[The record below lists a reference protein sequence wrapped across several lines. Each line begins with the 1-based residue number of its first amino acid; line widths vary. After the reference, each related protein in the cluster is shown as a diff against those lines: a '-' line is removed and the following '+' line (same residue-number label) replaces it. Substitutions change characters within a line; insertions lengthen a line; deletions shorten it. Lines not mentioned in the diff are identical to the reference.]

1 MAWRTLVALGDHL
14 ARSAALDRLRLSIAG
29 GEPGGM
35 GLREDLEALSR
46 GEVACDD
53 LTRPLFDDLLAAYRH
68 ACELLESSD
77 DAGAPDG
84 AAQRET
90 GTERSSPI
98 VVYPVSSAP
107 EVRADVAIFGAFI
120 NGCIPCRAYF
130 DPAGLAGAA
139 REREASASLRVALS
153 VACARKRVLFC
164 GFAACGLDAAETMD
178 LHIASIKLRRSV
190 RTAVVEPS
198 CLTAVMQG

>member
-1 MAWRTLVALGDHL
+1 
-14 ARSAALDRLRLSIAG
+14 
-29 GEPGGM
+29 M
-35 GLREDLEALSR
+35 GLREALEALSR

-53 LTRPLFDDLLAAYRH
+53 LTRSLFDDLLAVYRH

-90 GTERSSPI
+90 GTECSSSI
-98 VVYPVSSAP
+98 VVYPVSAAP
-107 EVRADVAIFGAFI
+107 EVRADVAIFGAFV

-139 REREASASLRVALS
+139 REREASASLRAALS
-153 VACARKRVLFC
+153 VAACARKRVLFC
-164 GFAACGLDAAETMD
+164 GFSACGLDAAETMD